1 MEESI
6 GFHFES
12 IPSFELP
19 EDKLSSWFLAVAADH
34 EYEIE
39 ELSLVLCSDDYLHSL
54 NVQYL
59 DHNTLTDIITFDYN
73 EGKQLIGELYVSVER
88 VKENAQIHKVT
99 FEIELHRVFVHGV
112 LHLVGY
118 KDKEANDQ
126 VEMRTKEDYY
136 LSLLDF

>member
-1 MEESI
+1 
-6 GFHFES
+6 
-12 IPSFELP
+12 
-19 EDKLSSWFLAVAADH
+19 
-34 EYEIE
+34 
-39 ELSLVLCSDDYLHSL
+39 
-54 NVQYL
+54 
-59 DHNTLTDIITFDYN
+59 
-73 EGKQLIGELYVSVER
+73 VSVER

-99 FEIELHRVFVHGV
+99 FENELHRVFVHGV